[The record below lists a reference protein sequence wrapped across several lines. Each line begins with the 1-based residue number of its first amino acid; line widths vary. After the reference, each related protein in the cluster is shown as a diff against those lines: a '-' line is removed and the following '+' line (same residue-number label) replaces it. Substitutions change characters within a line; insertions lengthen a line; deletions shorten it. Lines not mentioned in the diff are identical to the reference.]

1 MPQQTTNQTL
11 SSESEN
17 LGFGQRLVAAGQVRG
32 RLCVGIDPHPYLL
45 KQWGL
50 EDNVD
55 GLRRFSEACVEAFAD
70 SAALVKPQVAFYER
84 FGSQGFAVLEET
96 LASLREAGCLTV
108 ADAKRGDIGSTMA
121 GYADAW
127 LGESSPLQADA
138 VTVSPYLGVAAL
150 QSVFDVAAKNG
161 RGVFVLAAT
170 SNPEAIQLQSFT
182 DGSQTVSQHVV
193 DICAAFNAALGA
205 VEGVGEGVG
214 EGAGEEAVPGD
225 IGVVV
230 GATLENPPELSQ
242 LNGPV
247 LLPGVGAQGASAA
260 DVARITQVRPELGFA
275 NVSRAVLA
283 VGPQVAD
290 LRAAVKETASEFFD
304 GGLI

>member
-1 MPQQTTNQTL
+1 MPQQTTNQHHR
-11 SSESEN
+11 SESEN

-84 FGSQGFAVLEET
+84 FGSQGFAALEET

-138 VTVSPYLGVAAL
+138 VTVSPYLGVGAL
-150 QSVFDVAAKNG
+150 QSVFAVAAKTG

-182 DGSQTVSQHVV
+182 DGSQTVAQHVV
-193 DICAAFNAALGA
+193 DICAAFNAELGSSDA
-205 VEGVGEGVG
+205 
-214 EGAGEEAVPGD
+214 AGEESVPGD

-260 DVARITQVRPELGFA
+260 DVARITQANPELGFA

-283 VGPQVAD
+283 AGPQVAD
-290 LRAAVKETASEFFD
+290 LRAAVQETASEFFD
-304 GGLI
+304 GGLV

>member
-32 RLCVGIDPHPYLL
+32 RLCVGIEPHRYLL

-84 FGSQGFAVLEET
+84 FGSQGIAVLEET

-193 DICAAFNAALGA
+193 DICAAFNAEL
-205 VEGVGEGVG
+205 GVG

-283 VGPQVAD
+283 AGPQVAD

>member
-1 MPQQTTNQTL
+1 MPQQTTNQHD

-84 FGSQGFAVLEET
+84 FGSQGFAALEET
-96 LASLREAGCLTV
+96 LARLREAGCLTV

-182 DGSQTVSQHVV
+182 DGSQTVAQHVV
-193 DICAAFNAALGA
+193 DICAAFNAELGSSDA
-205 VEGVGEGVG
+205 
-214 EGAGEEAVPGD
+214 AGEESVPGD

-260 DVARITQVRPELGFA
+260 DVARITQANPELGFA

-283 VGPQVAD
+283 AGPQVAD
-290 LRAAVKETASEFFD
+290 LRAAVQETASEFFD
-304 GGLI
+304 GGLV

>member
-205 VEGVGEGVG
+205 VEGVGEG
-214 EGAGEEAVPGD
+214 AGEEAVPGD

-283 VGPQVAD
+283 AGPQVAD

>member
-1 MPQQTTNQTL
+1 MPQQTTNQHH
-11 SSESEN
+11 SSESES

-96 LASLREAGCLTV
+96 LASLREASCLTV

-150 QSVFDVAAKNG
+150 QSVFDVAAKNR

-182 DGSQTVSQHVV
+182 DGSQTVAQHVV
-193 DICAAFNAALGA
+193 DICAAFNAEL
-205 VEGVGEGVG
+205 
-214 EGAGEEAVPGD
+214 GAGETAIEESIPGD

-230 GATLENPPELSQ
+230 GATLDNPPELSQ

-260 DVARITQVRPELGFA
+260 DVARITQANPELGFA

-283 VGPQVAD
+283 AGPQVAD
-290 LRAAVKETASEFFD
+290 LRAAVQETASEFFD